1 MHGYLK
7 CYYGYKNRGDELL
20 FFGVLDW
27 IKNHTPLTHIDIESG
42 DVHWMETRAQKHQEV
57 LEAIGLQY
65 TFVDKPK
72 AKSQKLKADL
82 YFFGG
87 GEVINDQDSY
97 ALPASP
103 SFQHYVMSF
112 LSKRFTRSGR
122 NYYLQYRKIIHAGPF
137 FLLWG
142 IGKPYKFT
150 TKRLYK
156 KLLPH
161 AKGIVA
167 RDTTSY
173 QLALTYNPHST
184 LYHDFSQYMIDQFR
198 NTSSSQQFTPHE
210 AAGPVASNY
219 TPDSYILINAQDH
232 TRSDKTLVAIQAF
245 VDAHPDK
252 TPVYFPCDMADDS
265 KYFDLLH
272 KYIPSLQLYD
282 WTQYSV
288 YETLAVFAGA
298 AGGIGSRLHFL
309 YPLHSFGKQYTS
321 TATKDKVAKLL
332 SPVPIDAV

>member
-1 MHGYLK
+1 
-7 CYYGYKNRGDELL
+7 
-20 FFGVLDW
+20 
-27 IKNHTPLTHIDIESG
+27 
-42 DVHWMETRAQKHQEV
+42 METRAQKHQEV
-57 LEAIGLQY
+57 LETIGLQY
-65 TFVDKPK
+65 TFVDKSK
-72 AKSQKLKADL
+72 AKSQKLKAEL

-97 ALPASP
+97 VLPANP
-103 SFQHYVMSF
+103 SFKHYIMSF

-122 NYYLQYRKIIHAGPF
+122 NYYLQYRKIIHSSAF

-156 KLLPH
+156 KLLPQ
-161 AKGIVA
+161 ANGIVA

-198 NTSSSQQFTPHE
+198 NKPQQPKSLFP
-210 AAGPVASNY
+210 
-219 TPDSYILINAQDH
+219 PDSYILINAQDH

-245 VDAHPDK
+245 VDANSDK
-252 TPVYFPCDMADDS
+252 TPVYFPCDMADDT
-265 KYFDLLH
+265 KYFALLQ

-282 WTQYSV
+282 WTGYSV